1 MALEL
6 ELKKLGFSDK
16 EARVYLALLE
26 LGSAAV
32 QDIAA
37 KAKVNR
43 ATTYVVLDKLSKDGI
58 VSTVEHGKKTHFA
71 AESPAALLRI
81 FKTKEREMRDKEDEF
96 KKALPEFEALYN
108 LSGEKPIVRF
118 FEGLEGVRAVR
129 EGILTS
135 DEKVIRDIYSL
146 EYSNLAKSFF
156 SDTENEEFLEQRRN
170 KGITIRSIY
179 TSDSGPFTGFK
190 TEGERKFVP
199 KEKFPFSG
207 DILIYGNY
215 VVLTTLRG
223 KLISIIIE
231 NKVVADTMRLVFE
244 LAWLGADHA

>member
-58 VSTVEHGKKTHFA
+58 VSTVEQGKKTHFA

-81 FKTKEREMRDKEDEF
+81 FKAKEREMREKEEEF
-96 KKALPEFEALYN
+96 KKVLPEFEALHN
-108 LSGEKPIVRF
+108 ISGEKPAVRF
-118 FEGLEGVRAVR
+118 FEGVAGLRAVR
-129 EGILTS
+129 EDIVTSGAKILY
-135 DEKVIRDIYSL
+135 DIYSL
-146 EYSNLAKSFF
+146 EYVHQIRSLLSQ
-156 SDTENEEFLEQRRN
+156 TENAEFLRQRQERN
-170 KGITIRSIY
+170 ITIRSIY
-179 TSDSGPFTGFK
+179 SSDLVTSETFQLK
-190 TEGERKFVP
+190 GERRSVP
-199 KEKFPFSG
+199 KSKFPFSA
-207 DILIYGNY
+207 DVLIYADKIA
-215 VVLTTLRG
+215 LTTLRG
-223 KLISIIIE
+223 QIVSVIIE
-231 NKVVADTMRLVFE
+231 SKEIADTLRLIFE

>member
-108 LSGEKPIVRF
+108 LSGEKPKVRF
-118 FEGLEGVRAVR
+118 FEGPEGLRAAREDILESGAK
-129 EGILTS
+129 ILY
-135 DEKVIRDIYSL
+135 DIYSL
-146 EYSNLAKSFF
+146 EYVNQVRALF
-156 SDTENEEFLEQRRN
+156 STTENDEFRRRQQER
-170 KGITIRSIY
+170 GITIRSIY
-179 TSDSGPFTGFK
+179 TSDTGPFGGFK
-190 TEGERKFVP
+190 LKGERRFVP
-199 KEKFPFSG
+199 KDKFPFSS
-207 DILIYGNY
+207 DILIYGDR
-215 VVLTTLRG
+215 VASTTLRG
-223 KLISIIIE
+223 KIISVIVESKEI
-231 NKVVADTMRLVFE
+231 ADTMRFVFE
-244 LAWLGADHA
+244 LAWLGADHV